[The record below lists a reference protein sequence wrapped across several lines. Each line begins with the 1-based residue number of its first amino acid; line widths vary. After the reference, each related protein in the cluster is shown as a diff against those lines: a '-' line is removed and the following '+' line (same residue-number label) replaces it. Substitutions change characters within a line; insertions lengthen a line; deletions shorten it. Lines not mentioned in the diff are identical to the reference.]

1 MPKKIEKGDDCADNR
16 TWLCASAHVTA
27 KSMELWIGIT
37 FTSAFLQNLRSTL
50 QKHLKGMM
58 GTTGVTF
65 VRFVFGMPFALAYL
79 AFLHLGLGRPLPMP
93 NMSFALWATVGAM
106 AQIAATFLLVH
117 LFSFRNFAV
126 GTAYSRTEPAQ
137 AALFALIFIGESVT
151 GGTLAAIAISVAGV
165 MLISVA
171 RTEVTPTSF
180 LTSIFSRTAGIGLA
194 SGAFFGLSSVAYRSA
209 SLALGPSLPA
219 PDAMMQAGFTLV
231 VVIVMQTLSMF
242 LWILWRER
250 EELRSI
256 VKVWKPSLAVGF
268 VGATASFGWF
278 TAMTLQQA
286 AVVKALAQV
295 EMLFAFASTVLF
307 FKEKINRLELSGC
320 LLIVVGVLSLLA
332 FG

>member
-1 MPKKIEKGDDCADNR
+1 
-16 TWLCASAHVTA
+16 
-27 KSMELWIGIT
+27 MELWIGIT
-37 FTSAFLQNLRSTL
+37 FASAFLQNLRSTL
-50 QKHLKGMM
+50 QKHLKGSM
-58 GTTGVTF
+58 GTTGATF

-79 AFLHLGLGRPLPMP
+79 AFLHVGLGRPFPVANLD
-93 NMSFALWATVGAM
+93 FAIWAIIGAT
-106 AQIAATFLLVH
+106 AQIIATFLLVH

-137 AALFALIFIGESVT
+137 AALFALIFVGESVT
-151 GGTLAAIAISVAGV
+151 AGTVLAIAISVAGV

-171 RTEVTPTSF
+171 RTEITPASIV
-180 LTSIFSRTAGIGLA
+180 TSIFSRTAGVGLA

-209 SLALGPSLPA
+209 SLALGPSLPQ

-231 VVIVMQTLSMF
+231 VVIVMQTVSML
-242 LWILWRER
+242 LWIIWRER
-250 EELRSI
+250 DELPRI
-256 VKVWKPSLAVGF
+256 AKVWKPSLAVGF

-278 TAMTLQQA
+278 TAVTLQQA

-307 FKEKINRLELSGC
+307 FKEKINRLEISGC
-320 LLIVVGVLSLLA
+320 LLIVFGVLSLLA

>member
-1 MPKKIEKGDDCADNR
+1 
-16 TWLCASAHVTA
+16 
-27 KSMELWIGIT
+27 MELWIGIT
-37 FTSAFLQNLRSTL
+37 FASAFLQNLRSTL

-58 GTTGVTF
+58 GTTGATF

-79 AFLHLGLGRPLPMP
+79 AFLHLGLGRPLPVP
-93 NMSFALWATVGAM
+93 NMAFAVWATVGAM

-165 MLISVA
+165 MLISP
-171 RTEVTPTSF
+171 RTEVTPASF
-180 LTSIFSRTAGIGLA
+180 LTSIFSRTAGTGLA

-209 SLALGPSLPA
+209 SLALAPSLPA

-231 VVIVMQTLSMF
+231 VVIVMQTVSMF
-242 LWILWRER
+242 LWIIWRER
-250 EELRSI
+250 EELRRI
-256 VKVWKPSLAVGF
+256 ARVWKPSLAVGL

>member
-1 MPKKIEKGDDCADNR
+1 M
-16 TWLCASAHVTA
+16 
-27 KSMELWIGIT
+27 MELWIGIT
-37 FTSAFLQNLRSTL
+37 FVSAFLQNLRSTL
-50 QKHLKGMM
+50 QKHLKGSM
-58 GTTGVTF
+58 GTTAATF
-65 VRFVFGMPFALAYL
+65 VRFGFGMPFALTYL
-79 AFLHLGLGRPLPMP
+79 AFLHFGLGRPLPVP
-93 NMSFALWATVGAM
+93 NATFALWALLGAT

-137 AALFALIFIGESVT
+137 AALFALIFVGESVSA
-151 GGTLAAIAISVAGV
+151 GTLVAIAISVAGV

-171 RTEVTPTSF
+171 RTEITPASIITSV
-180 LTSIFSRTAGIGLA
+180 LSRTAMIGLS

-209 SLALGPSLPA
+209 SLSLAASLPV
-219 PDAMMQAGFTLV
+219 PDAIMQASFTLV
-231 VVIVMQTLSMF
+231 VVIVTQTLSMF
-242 LWILWRER
+242 AWIVWRER
-250 EELRSI
+250 HELPKI
-256 VKVWKPSLAVGF
+256 ATAWKPAIIVGF

-307 FKEKINRLELSGC
+307 FKEKINRLELAGC
-320 LLIVVGVLSLLA
+320 SLIVLGVLSLLA